1 MAPDSSSGTGQRT
14 RRVIAAVLAGALIL
28 VAAFAAGRISAPQT
42 GTPGNTSVEAGFA
55 RDMQTHH
62 EQAVEMAMMVRDLTD
77 DANVRTL
84 AYDIATS
91 QSNQSGQLYGWLTE
105 WNLPQA
111 SPEPSMTWMSAPTL
125 AGASGHNMD
134 MGGGSDGSGTGT
146 GASATSTPAA
156 SHTPGG
162 TMPGLATP
170 AQMKKLATLKGV
182 AAERM
187 FLTLMIA
194 HHKGAIEMA
203 DAVLERSTNTAVTKF
218 ARGVV
223 NSQESEIG
231 LMEDLLAKRGGA

>member
-134 MGGGSDGSGTGT
+134 MGGGSDGSGTST
-146 GASATSTPAA
+146 GAGATSTPAA

-194 HHKGAIEMA
+194 HHKGGVEMA
-203 DAVLERSTNTAVTKF
+203 QALLDRSDYRVTADF
-218 ARGVV
+218 ARAVIYA
-223 NSQESEIG
+223 QTSEIQM
-231 LMEDLLAKRGGA
+231 MEDMLKKRSS

>member
-1 MAPDSSSGTGQRT
+1 
-14 RRVIAAVLAGALIL
+14 
-28 VAAFAAGRISAPQT
+28 
-42 GTPGNTSVEAGFA
+42 
-55 RDMQTHH
+55 
-62 EQAVEMAMMVRDLTD
+62 MVRDLTD

-146 GASATSTPAA
+146 GAGATSTPAA

-194 HHKGAIEMA
+194 HHKGGVEMA
-203 DAVLERSTNTAVTKF
+203 QALLDRSDYRVTADF
-218 ARGVV
+218 ARAVIYA
-223 NSQESEIG
+223 QTSEIQM
-231 LMEDLLAKRGGA
+231 MEDMLKKRSS

>member
-1 MAPDSSSGTGQRT
+1 MDPDSSSSTGQRT
-14 RRVIAAVLAGALIL
+14 RRIIAAVLAGALIL
-28 VAAFAAGRISAPQT
+28 VAAFAAGRITAPQS

-111 SPEPSMTWMSAPTL
+111 APEPSMTWMSAPTL
-125 AGASGHNMD
+125 DGASGHNMD
-134 MGGGSDGSGTGT
+134 MGGGSTGT
-146 GASATSTPAA
+146 SATPAPAA

-170 AQMKKLATLKGV
+170 AQMKELATLRGV

-194 HHKGAIEMA
+194 HHKGGVEMA
-203 DAVLERSTNTAVTKF
+203 QALLDRSDYRVTADF
-218 ARGVV
+218 ARAVIYA
-223 NSQESEIG
+223 QTSEIQM
-231 LMEDLLAKRGGA
+231 MEDMLKKRS